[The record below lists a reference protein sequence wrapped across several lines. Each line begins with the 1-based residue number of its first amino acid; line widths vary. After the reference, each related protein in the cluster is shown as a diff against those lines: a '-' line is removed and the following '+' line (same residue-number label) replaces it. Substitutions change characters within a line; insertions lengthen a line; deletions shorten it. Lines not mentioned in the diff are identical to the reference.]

1 LAIVKI
7 DGVLLHISE
16 PRNNKDTIN
25 AVLIIIYCLTHRNTH
40 QQYRRYN
47 TNTTMEEMDCSSIVQ
62 TGDSAFASLDFLL
75 SSEEETITLMGHT
88 TQEDNTTDNAYR
100 I

>member
-1 LAIVKI
+1 
-7 DGVLLHISE
+7 
-16 PRNNKDTIN
+16 
-25 AVLIIIYCLTHRNTH
+25 
-40 QQYRRYN
+40 
-47 TNTTMEEMDCSSIVQ
+47 MEEMDCSSIVQ